1 MKRAICISFFVALSI
16 MSSICS
22 AAEDPATVYGAVKW
36 LKGPAIAN
44 VGNLAEIKVNNG
56 YIFANGNDTRR
67 LLEAMQN
74 ITNGDELGLVGTEDL
89 GYFVV
94 FEFDKIGYVKD
105 DEKANLDADAMLAQM
120 KKGAEQSN
128 KEREKR
134 GWPAM
139 NVVGWEVPPRYN
151 SETQNLEWAV
161 IFASKDGNIINFN
174 TRYLGRNGVMRVT
187 LVTDP
192 QEFQTN
198 LPKFRALMTGFSYK
212 QGQRYAEYVQ
222 GDQVAKYGLSALI
235 VGGAAAAAVKSGF
248 GKYIGK
254 LIIGIGI
261 AILVAFK
268 KIVGLFKKKSNE

>member
-1 MKRAICISFFVALSI
+1 MLYIQFAILLFVSSYSF
-16 MSSICS
+16 
-22 AAEDPATVYGAVKW
+22 AAEDPATVYGSVKW
-36 LKGPAIAN
+36 LKGPATAN
-44 VGNLAEIKVNNG
+44 IGSLADIKVDNG
-56 YIFANGNDTRR
+56 YVFADGNDTRR

-94 FEFDKIGYVKD
+94 FEFDKTGYVKD
-105 DEKANLDADAMLAQM
+105 EEKSSLDADAILAQI
-120 KKGAEQSN
+120 KKGSEQGN

-161 IFASKDGNIINFN
+161 KYSTKEGTIINFN
-174 TRYLGRNGVMRVT
+174 TRYLGRSGVMRVT

-192 QEFQTN
+192 KEFQSV
-198 LPKFRALMTGFSYK
+198 LPKFRSLMTGFTYK

-254 LIIGIGI
+254 IIIGIGI
-261 AILVAFK
+261 AIAALFK
-268 KIVGLFKKKSNE
+268 KITGFFGKKSND

>member
-1 MKRAICISFFVALSI
+1 MKRMLYIQFAILLFVSSYSF
-16 MSSICS
+16 
-22 AAEDPATVYGAVKW
+22 AAEDPATVYGSVKW
-36 LKGPAIAN
+36 LKGPATAN
-44 VGNLAEIKVNNG
+44 IGSLADIKVDNG
-56 YIFANGNDTRR
+56 YVFADGNDTRR

-94 FEFDKIGYVKD
+94 FEFDKTGYVKD
-105 DEKANLDADAMLAQM
+105 EEKSSLDADAILAQI
-120 KKGAEQSN
+120 KKGSEQGN

-161 IFASKDGNIINFN
+161 KYSTKEGTIINFN
-174 TRYLGRNGVMRVT
+174 TRYLGRSGVMRVT

-192 QEFQTN
+192 KEFQSV
-198 LPKFRALMTGFSYK
+198 LPKFRSLMTGFTYK

-254 LIIGIGI
+254 IIIGIGI
-261 AILVAFK
+261 AIAALFK
-268 KIVGLFKKKSNE
+268 KITGFFGKKSND